1 MGLICYKK
9 KLYSVMKLISKI
21 YVFLKV
27 FGLLMKQSKSQKK
40 QLKQLKRPIPLNDGI
55 KIGSVSDKFLKADI
69 KVKDTT
75 VIIDI
80 SGFYDECDAMLWA
93 KMQSELWLQELSTPQ
108 PNNNITLH

>member
-1 MGLICYKK
+1 MNLI
-9 KLYSVMKLISKI
+9 LKI
-21 YVFLKV
+21 YTFLKV
-27 FGLLMKQSKSQKK
+27 YGLLTKKLQSQKK
-40 QLKQLKRPIPLNDGI
+40 QLKQPKQPILLNDGI

-80 SGFYDECDAMLWA
+80 SGFYNEYDAMLWA
-93 KMQSELWLQELSTPQ
+93 KMQSEIWLRDIGKQQ